1 MFRACRRAAFAPV
14 ARTMSRYLDRR
25 CFCTTCVF
33 ACLFGSFSVLLSHVY
48 ITGDVDDVFRNVL
61 SEKDSADLIETL
73 RVLASTLDASN
84 VTYFLLFGTLIGSY
98 RHHGRVPW
106 DDDIDIMAD
115 VTQKPRIHE
124 VLLRLRPKYEVK
136 LSPHNGTSSKRV
148 WKLYKA
154 DGYSYL
160 HRPYRWPFVD
170 LTFYRT
176 NETHVYHDHSGLSP
190 MFTFSKKLV
199 FPLQV
204 GRFRYRS

>member
-1 MFRACRRAAFAPV
+1 M
-14 ARTMSRYLDRR
+14 M
-25 CFCTTCVF
+25 CVSVG
-33 ACLFGSFSVLLSHVY
+33 LFGSFSVLLSHVY
-48 ITGDVDDVFRNVL
+48 ITGDVDGVFRNVL

-124 VLLRLRPKYEVK
+124 ALLRLRPKYEVK

-148 WKLYKA
+148 WKFYKA

-176 NETHVYHDHSGLSP
+176 NETHVYHDYIGLTP
-190 MFTFSKKLV
+190 MFAFNKKLV

-204 GRFRYRS
+204 GRFHYLDRSLYRPDRRCLVMDGGV